1 MVADEEPGGVSTQDS
16 ARLVSSLVK
25 MTEIRDTRSVTR
37 TKDTVQLRAE
47 PKKKPQV
54 RKIFENGSPTTRRTN
69 INDHQ
74 ISGSLMGK
82 INFIL

>member
-37 TKDTVQLRAE
+37 TKDTVQLRTE

-54 RKIFENGSPTTRRTN
+54 
-69 INDHQ
+69 
-74 ISGSLMGK
+74 
-82 INFIL
+82 

>member
-54 RKIFENGSPTTRRTN
+54 
-69 INDHQ
+69 
-74 ISGSLMGK
+74 
-82 INFIL
+82 